1 VPGIVSWR
9 RSHPSQTDRSEGLDS
24 GMTNAR
30 HLAISAAAVLLL
42 VAGAGCADDGD
53 DPGAGESPRSSATT
67 STPTTTAAPS
77 TDSEA
82 AAAAAATMIRRY
94 FAEIDKL
101 RQQPNS
107 SLSTLR
113 TVATSI
119 EYSAQMRLLQR
130 ERKQGLQ
137 QIGDTE
143 LKHVKVQSVNLDNT
157 DPQSGRVPIAQVD
170 VCWNVGNVDIIDKS
184 GSSVVSPTRPDKGW
198 IRFAVANYHW
208 STDPTDG
215 WRVASSQDLKQTACP
230 AS

>member
-1 VPGIVSWR
+1 
-9 RSHPSQTDRSEGLDS
+9 
-24 GMTNAR
+24 
-30 HLAISAAAVLLL
+30 
-42 VAGAGCADDGD
+42 
-53 DPGAGESPRSSATT
+53 
-67 STPTTTAAPS
+67 
-77 TDSEA
+77 
-82 AAAAAATMIRRY
+82 
-94 FAEIDKL
+94 
-101 RQQPNS
+101 
-107 SLSTLR
+107 
-113 TVATSI
+113 
-119 EYSAQMRLLQR
+119 LLQR